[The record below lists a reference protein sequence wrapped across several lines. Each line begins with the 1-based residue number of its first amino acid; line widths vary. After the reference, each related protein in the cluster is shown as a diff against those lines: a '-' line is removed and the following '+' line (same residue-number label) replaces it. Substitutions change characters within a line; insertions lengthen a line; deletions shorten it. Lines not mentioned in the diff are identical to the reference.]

1 MSDFNFISSAYDSL
15 DYDTLVGMTN
25 EIIDLY
31 GYPCVYRKFVG
42 PELVNHPLYRD
53 RLTSTNNVEQFYVEK
68 ETKVLLE
75 NKHFVPQLMA
85 QGYALNVETPL
96 NAFMKLEDE
105 VGVEDLV
112 TLLYKH
118 EARRYTF
125 QVNSA
130 TNWKNL
136 CTNVVLSVYV
146 QDDMSK
152 VEEEQ
157 PTLPTGRKKRRRI

>member
-42 PELVNHPLYRD
+42 PESVNHPLYRD